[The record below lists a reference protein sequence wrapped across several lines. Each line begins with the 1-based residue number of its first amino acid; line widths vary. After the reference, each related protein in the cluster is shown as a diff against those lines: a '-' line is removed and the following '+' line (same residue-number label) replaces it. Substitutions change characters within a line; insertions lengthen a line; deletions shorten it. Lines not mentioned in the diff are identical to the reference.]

1 MTSATNQ
8 GQPLSAEWRACIAA
22 CIACRDAC
30 HRALQSLEGDGAAAP
45 LTGLLRACADQCDR
59 TVSALHD
66 GHADGARLMAEA
78 RDVAGRLA
86 RQLIEEFDGDTRL
99 EECCEAAQ
107 RCASSCMEAV
117 SRDVS
122 VDKVSADSFPASDPP
137 AH

>member
-1 MTSATNQ
+1 MTSATDQ
-8 GQPLSAEWRACIAA
+8 GQSLSAEQRACIAA

-30 HRALQSLEGDGAAAP
+30 RAALDALQRGGDQAALA
-45 LTGLLRACADQCDR
+45 GLLRECVEQCDR
-59 TVSALHD
+59 TATALRANQTD
-66 GHADGARLMAEA
+66 STRLMADA

-86 RQLIEEFDGDTRL
+86 RTLIEEYADDRRF

-107 RCASSCMEAV
+107 RCASSCMGAV